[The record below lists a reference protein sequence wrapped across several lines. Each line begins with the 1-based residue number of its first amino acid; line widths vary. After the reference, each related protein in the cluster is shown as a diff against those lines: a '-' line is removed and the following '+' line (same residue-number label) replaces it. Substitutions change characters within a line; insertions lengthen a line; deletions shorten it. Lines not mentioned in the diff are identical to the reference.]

1 MEQSLCDTCA
11 RINIEELVSKQGF
24 ALHKNLL
31 DLYKS
36 VRTCQLCR
44 HALGSLKPL
53 LPLNLRSIPC
63 RHAMRHLSSE
73 SSKSS
78 LSESN
83 QKLLATQQARAFY
96 GQHNHPKHGLTIVV
110 SDFDS
115 ESPSER
121 ERSIPWL
128 TMRTLP
134 GDPAQ
139 RSGAETA
146 RLLPESTSSLTSTV
160 HALEWLKECLLS
172 KDCFEDCKHLIDND
186 LQECLAK
193 MHGNSKELESLF
205 LSEGLDVLLQKKE
218 ARRLQLCEDIQ
229 FLHQQR
235 SLSRGDA
242 LVAEERA
249 ARLVEIIDTDRGT
262 KLKISPGSVGY
273 SSYAALSYRWG
284 GLDAIWQTTTKN
296 LGMRLTEFNISELPK
311 TLSDT
316 VQVVRNLGLKW
327 VWIDSLCIV
336 QDDKEDWARE
346 AIKMASIYQNAV
358 VTISAD
364 SSQDAKAG
372 LHNERSSSI
381 LNDKD
386 SMKICS
392 KLSTEEES
400 SIFLFPD
407 QETRIDRSATNLRD
421 MGDLLSHCALR
432 DRGWTMQERIL
443 SPRIIHYAEDQL
455 YWECLHGIHESEDEL
470 YSIGRNVNIAKIAH
484 RINSAENEE
493 AKKKELKQMLRYW
506 YVHLVGGDYSH
517 RSLTFIDDK
526 LLAISGMAKAL
537 DRIHPSGYMAGHWC
551 EDDDELVKSLCWKR
565 GGPGKK
571 AANYRAPSWSW
582 ASQDSAIDY
591 GHFNIVGTLGDK
603 IVAEPVAMEGQ
614 SPDGTPFGRY
624 DNGYLQIKARV
635 GHGKLFPNCGH
646 DFSHYQQTGAFGG
659 YTVDPL
665 KERCAFLLL
674 DGGETSD
681 LVWLDESQATKEPI
695 TEPIDVQVVMLSE
708 VESEGEGPRPG
719 ACLIC
724 TLDEKYYLTRIGFT
738 ESLKYYKEGQD
749 KESPPVSGPRLCDKK
764 AITLTLI

>member
-11 RINIEELVSKQGF
+11 KINIEELVSKQGF

-31 DLYKS
+31 ELYKS
-36 VRTCQLCR
+36 
-44 HALGSLKPL
+44 
-53 LPLNLRSIPC
+53 
-63 RHAMRHLSSE
+63 
-73 SSKSS
+73 
-78 LSESN
+78 
-83 QKLLATQQARAFY
+83 KLLATQQARAFY

-110 SDFDS
+110 SDVDS
-115 ESPSER
+115 GAPGER
-121 ERSIPWL
+121 EQSIPWL
-128 TMRTLP
+128 TMRTLH

-139 RSGAETA
+139 RSGAKTA
-146 RLLPESTSSLTSTV
+146 RLIPESTSSLTSTV

-172 KDCFEDCKHLIDND
+172 KDCFEGCTHIIDND

-193 MHGNSKELESLF
+193 MHGNNERSESPF
-205 LSEGLDVLLQKKE
+205 LSEGPDLSLQEKE
-218 ARRLQLCEDIQ
+218 MRRLQLCEDIQ
-229 FLHQQR
+229 FLYQQR
-235 SLSRGDA
+235 SLTRGDT
-242 LVAEERA
+242 LVEEERA
-249 ARLVEIIDTDRGT
+249 ARLVEIINTDRGT
-262 KLKISPGSVGY
+262 KLKIVPGSLGY
-273 SSYAALSYRWG
+273 SSYAALSYKWG

-296 LGMRLTEFNISELPK
+296 LGMRLAEFDIVELPK

-316 VQVVRNLGLKW
+316 VHVVRNLGLKC
-327 VWIDSLCIV
+327 VWIDSLCII

-346 AIKMASIYQNAV
+346 AVKMAFIYQNAL

-372 LHNERSSSI
+372 LHSEKSSSI
-381 LNDKD
+381 FNDRD
-386 SMKICS
+386 ILKICS
-392 KLSTEEES
+392 KLSTDEKS

-407 QETRIDRSATNLRD
+407 QETRIDRPATNLRD

-443 SPRIIHYAEDQL
+443 SSRIIHYAEDQL
-455 YWECLHGIHESEDEL
+455 YWECYHGIHESEDKL
-470 YSIGRNVNIAKIAH
+470 LWMGRNMNIAKIAH

-493 AKKKELKQMLRYW
+493 TKKKELKQMLRYW
-506 YVHLVGGDYSH
+506 YVHLIGGDYSH
-517 RSLTFIDDK
+517 RSLTYIDDK
-526 LLAISGMAKAL
+526 LLAISGVAKAL
-537 DRIHPSGYMAGHWC
+537 DNIHPYGYMAGHWC

-571 AANYRAPSWSW
+571 ASKYRAPSWSW

-591 GHFNIVGTLGDK
+591 GHFSIVGALGEK

-624 DNGYLQIKARV
+624 DNGYLQMKAKV

-646 DFSHYQQTGAFGG
+646 DFSNHQQTGASGG

-674 DGGETSD
+674 DGGEMSD
-681 LVWLDESQATKEPI
+681 LVWLDVDQATQEPI

-708 VESEGEGPRPG
+708 MECEGEEGSRPG

-738 ESLKYYKEGQD
+738 ESLKYYKEGQG
-749 KESPPVSGPRLCDKK
+749 EEPPPVSGPHLCDKK
-764 AITLTLI
+764 VITLTII